1 MTLNIDSDKLIKE
14 RKRLNDMLVFENK
27 FDGYIIAGIDEAGR
41 GSLAGPVVASCVVLD
56 QKKEI
61 LYINDSK
68 KLSEKRREDLYGEIT
83 EKALAYGIGIVDEK
97 IIDEINIL
105 EATHIAM
112 KKAYEEADK
121 MYYSKFNN
129 KINLLFVDAL
139 RIKKVDIKQVSIVKG
154 DALSLSIAAAS
165 ILAKVSRDRIMIDYD
180 KIYPEYKFIKNKG
193 YGTKEHMDTLRK
205 IGSSPIH
212 RKSFI
217 SFLNK

>member
-1 MTLNIDSDKLIKE
+1 
-14 RKRLNDMLVFENK
+14 
-27 FDGYIIAGIDEAGR
+27 
-41 GSLAGPVVASCVVLD
+41 
-56 QKKEI
+56 
-61 LYINDSK
+61 
-68 KLSEKRREDLYGEIT
+68 
-83 EKALAYGIGIVDEK
+83 
-97 IIDEINIL
+97 
-105 EATHIAM
+105 M

-121 MYYSKFNN
+121 MYYSKFNT

>member
-14 RKRLNDMLVFENK
+14 RKRLNDMIVFENK

-121 MYYSKFNN
+121 MYYSKFNT

-139 RIKKVDIKQVSIVKG
+139 KIKKVDIKQVSIVKG

-205 IGSSPIH
+205 IGPSPIH

>member
-205 IGSSPIH
+205 IGPSPIH